1 MEEEIILELNIE
13 HRLRKKEDTV
23 DDILYPDS
31 RYYRKDKESH
41 ALYKNKRIYES
52 IPKKQP

>member
-1 MEEEIILELNIE
+1 MEEEIILELNIA